1 MNCID
6 VRKQIA
12 GSLSDSRT
20 PKGDDPIMRHIAT
33 CELCR
38 HFYEDVLLGHAIAN
52 MPTPE
57 PVEGFSG
64 KAISNAVRHNRAK
77 RRKTFISMS
86 AAAAIIVFGVVLTW
100 NTTEFP
106 GFKGTEMQSAAVM
119 GVEAEKT
126 IRLMIETSQDR
137 RDATLT
143 IELAENLTL
152 KSHPSEARVEWQT
165 DLVKGKN
172 LLELPLL
179 LKDEADGYINVRYRY
194 NGTEKEVYIHIPG
207 ETRRT

>member
-6 VRKQIA
+6 ARKQIT
-12 GSLSDSRT
+12 GSLSDLRT
-20 PKGDDPIMRHIAT
+20 PKGDDPIMHHIAA

-38 HFYEDVLLGHAIAN
+38 HFYEDALLEHAIVN

-57 PVEGFSG
+57 PVEGFAV
-64 KAISNAVRHNRAK
+64 KAISNAVRHNRAI

-86 AAAAIIVFGVVLTW
+86 AAAAIIIFGVVLTLK
-100 NTTEFP
+100 TIEFP
-106 GFKGTEMQSAAVM
+106 GYKGSMQSTAVM

-137 RDATLT
+137 QDATLT
-143 IELAENLTL
+143 IELAKNLTL
-152 KSHPSEARVEWQT
+152 KSHPSETRVEWQT

-179 LKDEADGYINVRYRY
+179 HKDEADGYINVRYRY
-194 NGTEKEVYIHIPG
+194 NGTEKEVHIHIPG